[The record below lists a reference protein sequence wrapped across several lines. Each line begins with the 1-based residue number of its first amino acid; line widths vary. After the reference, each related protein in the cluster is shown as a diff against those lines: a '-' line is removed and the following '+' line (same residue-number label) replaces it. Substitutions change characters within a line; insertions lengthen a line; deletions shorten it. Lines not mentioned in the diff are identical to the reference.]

1 MPETVFT
8 VNRSIGYS
16 ETGPDG
22 RLKVGS
28 ALNFL
33 QDAAADHAAL
43 MGLSAMDLM
52 VRNLGWVLHQYH
64 LIVERHPA
72 QGESVRISTWRHS
85 HRRLYELREY
95 EMDDESGTR
104 IMHAWSSWVLINL
117 ASRKP
122 LRLDRHLGSTE
133 GGREISWTFTSPPH
147 PERID
152 HEITFPVR
160 RHDLDV
166 NRHANN
172 AVFIQWALDTVV
184 PERADTFCLREINAL
199 FIAEALEGDALASQA
214 QMIEGGGSPSFIHRI
229 INRNNGRE
237 LSRMQSSWQRRSDP

>member
-33 QDAAADHAAL
+33 QDAAADHATL
-43 MGLSAMDLM
+43 MGVSAADLM
-52 VRNLGWVLHQYH
+52 VRNLGWVLRQYH
-64 LIVERHPA
+64 LIVGRHPA
-72 QGESVRISTWRHS
+72 HGESMRISTWRHS

-95 EMDDESGTR
+95 GMDDESGTR
-104 IMHAWSSWVLINL
+104 IMHARSSWVLINL
-117 ASRKP
+117 QSRKP
-122 LRLDRHLGSTE
+122 LRLDRHLRSIE
-133 GGREISWTFTSPPH
+133 GGRDISWTFTLPPH
-147 PERID
+147 PERVD

-172 AVFIQWALDTVV
+172 AVFIQWALDTLV
-184 PERADTFCLREINAL
+184 PERADSFCLREIHAL
-199 FIAEALEGDALASQA
+199 FIAEALEGDALASQV
-214 QMIEGGGSPSFIHRI
+214 QMIDVGGQPSCLHRI
-229 INRNNGRE
+229 VNRNTGRE
-237 LSRMQSSWQRRSDP
+237 LSRMQSFWQRRPAL